1 MKDFETYIY
10 SLIEEGIFPGISL
23 LVGKEKEILFIK
35 QYGFKSLLPAKE
47 ILEENTLYD
56 LASLTKPLVTTLLML
71 YLLEK
76 EKGLDLD
83 TSIKQIFPNLPF
95 DFHLVHLLT
104 HSSGLP
110 TWYPFY
116 LYMDAHNPGYFPQ
129 LKSLQLE
136 SRPGEKVNYSCV
148 GYIFLYYIIEKISA
162 TPFKELAQK
171 VIIEPL
177 GLKQTFLSLPENL
190 KPLAA
195 PTEKGNL
202 YEKQMALAMPE
213 HKAAAERFQW
223 REDVILGETHDCNSR
238 YMGGTAGNAGL
249 FSTCE
254 DLFKMTREFFPAT
267 ASILTPEST
276 QFFWKN
282 FTPFDKNHRTIGFS
296 RNSSLSITS
305 AGKALSRRAIGHTGF
320 TGTSLWL
327 DPKSNYCFILLTNR
341 IHPTVGNINFNKI
354 RRKLHQ
360 IIASGGH
367 AARAP
372 YCRTV
377 TGG

>member
-10 SLIEEGIFPGISL
+10 ALIEKGITPGISL
-23 LVGKEKEILFIK
+23 LVGKGKEILLKK
-35 QYGFKSLLPAKE
+35 QSGFKALLPSKDT
-47 ILEENTLYD
+47 LEENTLYD
-56 LASLTKPLVTTLLML
+56 LASLTKPLVTGLLTL

-76 EKGLDLD
+76 EKGLNLE
-83 TSIKQIFPNLPF
+83 TPIKKIFPDLPF

-110 TWYPFY
+110 AWHPFY
-116 LYMDAHNPGYFPQ
+116 LHTDAQNPGYFPQ
-129 LKSLQLE
+129 MKSLPLE

-148 GYIFLYYIIEKISA
+148 GYILLYYFIEKVSA

-190 KPLAA
+190 KSLAA
-195 PTEKGNL
+195 PTEKGNCF
-202 YEKQMALAMPE
+202 EKQMALATPK
-213 HKAAAERFQW
+213 HKTAAERFQW
-223 REDVILGETHDCNSR
+223 REDVIRGETYDCNSW
-238 YMGGTAGNAGL
+238 YLGGTAGNAGL

-254 DLFKMTREFFPAT
+254 DLFRMTREFFPAT

-282 FTPFDKNHRTIGFS
+282 FTPFDKLHRTIGFS

-305 AGKALSRRAIGHTGF
+305 AGKALSRKAIGHTGF

-327 DPKSNYCFILLTNR
+327 DPKTNYCFILLTNR
-341 IHPTVGNINFNKI
+341 IHPLVANINFNKI
-354 RRKLHQ
+354 RRKLHKM
-360 IIASGGH
+360 IAAGSQK
-367 AARAP
+367 P
-372 YCRTV
+372 F
-377 TGG
+377 